1 MLLFQLVT
9 VQPTWIFSSILSV
22 SAHFWDFSVVFFSQ
36 FFYFSRRSSITAA
49 TALVASW
56 VREKGVSLYG
66 ICYCIW
72 LDGHSSWMWWML
84 GGRRSRRGKKKSRRK
99 KGLKRWKKQ
108 QRKIFISIFHIHSR
122 DISIMD
128 IFLMPRTCY
137 MLMLMLFHLIFPFPT
152 PHTHRSLF
160 SFLFSSSSSF
170 EWLLKWDFLNREREK
185 TCEGRVCC
193 FCWAGWS
200 STLLCINFISFF
212 LMCHSWRKL

>member
-1 MLLFQLVT
+1 
-9 VQPTWIFSSILSV
+9 
-22 SAHFWDFSVVFFSQ
+22 
-36 FFYFSRRSSITAA
+36 
-49 TALVASW
+49 
-56 VREKGVSLYG
+56 
-66 ICYCIW
+66 
-72 LDGHSSWMWWML
+72 MWWML

-108 QRKIFISIFHIHSR
+108 QRKIFISIFYIHSR

-193 FCWAGWS
+193 FCCAGWS

-212 LMCHSWRKL
+212 WCVTREENCNLNFSLSCRSLLCLLFSEKKYIERMYVVISCHVQLN